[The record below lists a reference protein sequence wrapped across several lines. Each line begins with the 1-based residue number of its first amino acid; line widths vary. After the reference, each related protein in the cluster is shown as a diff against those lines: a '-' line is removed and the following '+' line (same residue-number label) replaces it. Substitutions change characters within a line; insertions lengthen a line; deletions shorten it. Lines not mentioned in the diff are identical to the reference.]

1 MLLIYYLIFIN
12 VIAAFI
18 FRQDKG
24 LAKRKQ
30 RRVSE
35 KRLHMF
41 ELAGGVFSVIVLMY
55 TMRHKNRKFSYFIW
69 TFLILLLW
77 LALVYFWM
85 FRLKML

>member
-12 VIAAFI
+12 IVAAFV

-35 KRLHMF
+35 KRLHTLEF
-41 ELAGGVFSVIVLMY
+41 AGGVFSIIGLMY

-69 TFLILLLW
+69 TFLGLALW
-77 LALVYFWM
+77 LVILYFWF
-85 FRLKML
+85 FRLKMV

>member
-12 VIAAFI
+12 ILAAFV

-30 RRVSE
+30 KRVSE
-35 KRLHMF
+35 KRLHTF
-41 ELAGGVFSVIVLMY
+41 ELAGGVFSIVVLMY
-55 TMRHKNRKFSYFIW
+55 VLRHKNRKFSYFIW
-69 TFLILLLW
+69 TFLILAGWVALL
-77 LALVYFWM
+77 YFWT

>member
-35 KRLHMF
+35 KRLHLF
-41 ELAGGVFSVIVLMY
+41 ELAGGVFSVVVLMY

-77 LALVYFWM
+77 LALLYFWM